1 MFDPKQPI
9 RRSRHDAMIA
19 GVCSGLAAWAG
30 WDPSVIRVLYI
41 LVTVFTGFLLGF
53 VAYAALWVF
62 LPSEPTVV
70 RVNAQPAHPGAPVP

>member
-9 RRSRHDAMIA
+9 RRSRHDSMVA

-30 WDPSVIRVLYI
+30 WDPSVVRVIYI

-62 LPSEPTVV
+62 LPTELTVV
-70 RVNAQPAHPGAPVP
+70 RVPVHPGTPAS